1 MLFAV
6 LIRLGYRVQ
15 VAVSGQQALLALQA
29 GRFAAVL
36 MDCQMQVM
44 DGYQSTGEIR
54 RTEGSSRHTQSSRSP
69 PRRWL
74 RTASAA
80 WLTGY
85 MTTCPNRSTP
95 APSPKGCTA
104 RIGREIVLDRLR
116 QGNRLHHRIELRTER
131 VCG

>member
-1 MLFAV
+1 M

-15 VAVSGQQALLALQA
+15 VAVNGQQALLALQA

-44 DGYQSTGEIR
+44 DGYQSTGGIR

-80 WLTGY
+80 WLPGY
-85 MTTCPNRSTP
+85 MTTCPNRQRRHPHLRAAQPES
-95 APSPKGCTA
+95 AA
-104 RIGREIVLDRLR
+104 RSLDRLR